1 MPTFVDSPAAAP
13 TAAASPAGATTLSV
27 VSPPAEGRK
36 LKAAVIG
43 TGVISEQHLKYLS
56 SDPLVDLVG
65 VCDLSPSLAKYA
77 ASKFGAREA
86 YTDAAAMI
94 RQAKPDVVHVLT
106 PPHTHVPIVTDALT
120 QGAHVVCE
128 KPIAP
133 QRQQFLDLWTLARA
147 KGLRLVEDHNYR
159 FNEPMLAI
167 EKLVADGKLG
177 TVHEVEVR
185 MALQVRKAGG
195 RYADTAM
202 PHPSHNLP
210 AGVLHEFIS
219 HLCYLTL
226 RFLPLDP
233 KDVASAD
240 AGGELFPRIAA
251 AWSNHGVTGPFKF
264 DDLDATVISGPAHG
278 RIRFSCS
285 TSPDTFSVIVRG
297 DKGWAETDLFQP
309 FLRVTIPRK
318 GGTLLSSLV
327 NHWVNGKAMKRA
339 AIRGFRNKIMQHSPY
354 EGLGTFLGRTYA
366 ALRSGAEPPVTFADI
381 DRASRL
387 IDGLLDEKNRV

>member
-1 MPTFVDSPAAAP
+1 MPALVDTPAPAPAPDVAAAMPAAG
-13 TAAASPAGATTLSV
+13 S
-27 VSPPAEGRK
+27 RK
-36 LKAAVIG
+36 LRAAVIG

-56 SDPLVDLVG
+56 ADPLVDLVG

-77 ASKFGAREA
+77 VAKFGAREA

-147 KGLRLVEDHNYR
+147 KGLRLIEDHNYR
-159 FNEPMLAI
+159 FNEPVLAI
-167 EKLVADGKLG
+167 EKLVAEGKLG

-185 MALQVRKAGG
+185 MALQIRKAGG
-195 RYADTAM
+195 RYADATM

-226 RFLPLDP
+226 RFMPVQAA
-233 KDVASAD
+233 DVAAAE
-240 AGGELFPRIAA
+240 AGGELFPRVAA

-264 DDLDATVISGPAHG
+264 DDLDALVISGPAHG

-285 TSPDTFSVIVRG
+285 TAPDTFTVVVRG
-297 DKGWAETDLFQP
+297 DKGWVETDLFQP

-339 AIRGFRNKIMQHSPY
+339 AVRGFRNKIMQHTPY
-354 EGLGTFLGRTYA
+354 EGLGTFLGRTYD
-366 ALRSGAEPPVTFADI
+366 ALRAGAEPPVTFADM

-387 IDGLLDEKNRV
+387 IDALLDEKNQV